1 MAENQ
6 TNIEKAD
13 EVTGYLG
20 TMGGIAVGKA
30 SPYIGFLTSTPSAL
44 TSFGVL
50 VDNMKNGTATRI
62 KGTGTFPLISF
73 LFLINNFHVFNY
85 QMTHK

>member
-13 EVTGYLG
+13 EVVGYLA
-20 TMGGIAVGKA
+20 TTGGIPFGKA
-30 SPYIGFLTSTPSAL
+30 SLYIGFLTSTPSLL

-50 VDNMKNGTATRI
+50 VDNMKKGTATRNDYVHAFTSLA
-62 KGTGTFPLISF
+62 GVSLAVAE
-73 LFLINNFHVFNY
+73 LVAL
-85 QMTHK
+85 QD